1 MSKTND
7 YLDGAN
13 AMRKAI
19 LRDLEGFLIEAPTH
33 AENRVVDALA
43 QRIRLIRADA
53 LDVRLQAYQIE
64 LLRRVETT
72 SPDALTERD
81 WSTMTT
87 LRDMGLTTMR
97 EHPVWKFVPL
107 VGPYKRRPCLTA
119 AGHEVLAS
127 TATPAGLN

>member
-1 MSKTND
+1 MSETVD
-7 YLDGAN
+7 YLAGAE

-43 QRIRLIRADA
+43 QRTRLIRADA
-53 LDVRLQAYQIE
+53 LGVRLQPYQVE
-64 LLRRVETT
+64 LLRRVETAD
-72 SPDALTERD
+72 PDALTERD

-107 VGPYKRRPCLTA
+107 VSPYKRRPCLTT
-119 AGHEVLAS
+119 AGHEALAQ
-127 TATPAGLN
+127 ADLA